1 MENFL
6 LGLVLVFIG
15 GILLGTFIL
24 PMKYIGTWKWEN
36 QWVVYSVVALLVV
49 PWGIGFASVPGFL
62 QVIGKLPLGVLA
74 APFFFG
80 IAWGIGGTCFGVSVP
95 KVGMAI
101 AYSVNLG
108 LMTAIGTMTPL
119 VVSNRELLG
128 TSKGMMIQSGVAIVL
143 IGVIFTAVA
152 GRAREESSKGASTQK
167 VSTPLARKIF
177 WAGLVFA
184 ILAGVF
190 SPFINFAF
198 AFGDPILREAVTA
211 GTSPALAVNAVW
223 AVALL
228 GGFLVNAGYAVWL
241 LFRNRSWSLFSVDWG
256 RNGALSATMG
266 LMWMSSTFLYGL
278 GASFLGALGAS
289 AGWAMY
295 LIVVIL
301 AANLTGV
308 FTGEWRGV
316 SGKPV
321 YLMTGAVVLLVIAS
335 IVIASANA

>member
-24 PMKYIGTWKWEN
+24 PMKYVQGWKWEN
-36 QWVVYSVVALLVV
+36 QWIIYSLVALLIM
-49 PWGIGFASVPGFL
+49 PWGIGFASVPDFL
-62 QVIGKLPLGVLA
+62 QVIRSLPLSVLV
-74 APFFFG
+74 APFLFG
-80 IAWGIGGTCFGVSVP
+80 VAWGIGGTCFGICVP
-95 KVGMAI
+95 MVGMAI
-101 AYSVNLG
+101 AYSIDLG

-119 VVSNRELLG
+119 VVSNGALLG
-128 TSKGMMIQSGVAIVL
+128 TSQGLLIQSGVAIVL
-143 IGVIFTAVA
+143 VGVVFTAMA
-152 GRAREESSKGASTQK
+152 GKAREGSAKKGSAPISK
-167 VSTPLARKIF
+167 KIF
-177 WAGLVFA
+177 WTGLVFA

-198 AFGDPILREAVTA
+198 AFGDPILKQATA
-211 GTSPALAVNAVW
+211 AGAAPALAVNAVW
-223 AVALL
+223 AIALL
-228 GGFLVNAGYAVWL
+228 GGFIVNAGYAVWL
-241 LFRNRSWSLFSVDWG
+241 LFRNRSWSFFASSWG
-256 RNGALSATMG
+256 RNGLLSAAMG

-278 GASFLGALGAS
+278 GASYLGSLGPS

-308 FTGEWRGV
+308 FTGEWKGV

-335 IVIASANA
+335 LVIASANA